1 MSPPR
6 ALGPVAVAVPTCTP
20 RMSAAWASWGLPR
33 SGACMPCMFWAVP
46 PRSSCPNSRA
56 QASTTLPLWLVWFGG
71 VFIKLSVD
79 FYIWGG
85 GPFDKWNTHPWRG
98 VDGCPLSGDTPKPT

>member
-6 ALGPVAVAVPTCTP
+6 ALGPVAIPTCTP
-20 RMSAAWASWGLPR
+20 RMSAAWASWGAAEVWGLHALHVLGSAPLFLLPQQQ
-33 SGACMPCMFWAVP
+33 GTGFHDP
-46 PRSSCPNSRA
+46 SSVANLA
-56 QASTTLPLWLVWFGG
+56 FGG

-85 GPFDKWNTHPWRG
+85 GPFDKWNTHPWHG
-98 VDGCPLSGDTPKPT
+98 MDGCPLSGDTPKPT